1 MRTFLRG
8 RLTVYQAAPYRSDVG
23 LCRKLLQISEKYPF
37 PHHKFPRQCWRY
49 FLRLFQ
55 LTAPLRLCHIHHVR
69 LRKLSHQA
77 SRVRPCPSCPAF
89 LRVEI
94 LVGRSSSKATASAN
108 RRSFRLGTVR
118 SLRHQVRDTEPP
130 HHLQTSTRT
139 HWKKQL
145 LAVID
150 SDTFAVGSISEM
162 ANVIEADKLK
172 REPFN
177 MKATEHKSDLDFFY
191 RTLTYP

>member
-1 MRTFLRG
+1 
-8 RLTVYQAAPYRSDVG
+8 
-23 LCRKLLQISEKYPF
+23 
-37 PHHKFPRQCWRY
+37 
-49 FLRLFQ
+49 
-55 LTAPLRLCHIHHVR
+55 
-69 LRKLSHQA
+69 
-77 SRVRPCPSCPAF
+77 
-89 LRVEI
+89 
-94 LVGRSSSKATASAN
+94 
-108 RRSFRLGTVR
+108 
-118 SLRHQVRDTEPP
+118 VRDTEPP